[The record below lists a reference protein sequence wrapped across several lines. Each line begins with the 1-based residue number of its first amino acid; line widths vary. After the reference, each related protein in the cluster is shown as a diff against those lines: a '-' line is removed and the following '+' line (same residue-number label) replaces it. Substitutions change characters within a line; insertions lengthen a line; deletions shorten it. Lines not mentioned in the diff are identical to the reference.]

1 MKLKAFWLGFKDGW
15 KSPHCLSSGLTW
27 DNNPILN
34 EWYDRGVNL
43 GQFIRSPFNHE
54 RD

>member
-1 MKLKAFWLGFKDGW
+1 MKWKAFWLGFKDGW
-15 KSPHCLSSGLTW
+15 KSPYCLSSGLTW
-27 DNNPILN
+27 DNPTLN

-43 GQFIRSPFNHE
+43 GQFIRSPINHE